1 LLKLNLM
8 RDNQKFLLVFF
19 LTLILMVLVIIYGGK
34 KSAYAGSGV
43 KVDWKKIEK
52 MVQEKR
58 LSLHPAQFYK
68 KLSSLE
74 EAE

>member
-1 LLKLNLM
+1 M
-8 RDNQKFLLVFF
+8 RDSQKFLLVFF
-19 LTLILMVLVIIYGGK
+19 LTLILMVLVIITGGK
-34 KSAYAGSGV
+34 KSAHAGSGV
-43 KVDWKKIEK
+43 KVDLKKIEK

-68 KLSSLE
+68 KLSSPE